1 MRVAPLR
8 IFAAS
13 KEGKRSSPTFTVN
26 RTFPSSKR
34 VLERRHYAITA
45 SEFYSPFPLATLGHH
60 PPPVYRPG
68 HVWCP
73 EVSPQRRASLGR
85 SAQKVILS
93 FSKAGTLRCSLAL
106 DTCVSHRWHLERAGV
121 GVTS

>member
-1 MRVAPLR
+1 RVAPLR

-13 KEGKRSSPTFTVN
+13 KGGLRSSPTFTVN
-26 RTFPSSKR
+26 RNFPSSKR

-45 SEFYSPFPLATLGHH
+45 SEFYSPLPLATLGRH
-60 PPPVYRPG
+60 PPVYRPG

-73 EVSPQRRASLGR
+73 EVSPRRAPLGR

-93 FSKAGTLRCSLAL
+93 FSKAGTLRCFLTL
-106 DTCVSHRWHLERAGV
+106 DMCVSHRWHLERAGV